1 MAAHLENALC
11 VGRHGRVQRGAP
23 HVVLYV
29 GVRAGLQQ
37 ALGRVGARVAGGQVQ
52 GGLAGAV
59 RLVVQAGAR
68 RNSLISI
75 PRLLQASERTAISR

>member
-59 RLVVQAGAR
+59 RLVVQAGALVDEVR
-68 RNSLISI
+68 DDRGRVLLLLAVASL
-75 PRLLQASERTAISR
+75 